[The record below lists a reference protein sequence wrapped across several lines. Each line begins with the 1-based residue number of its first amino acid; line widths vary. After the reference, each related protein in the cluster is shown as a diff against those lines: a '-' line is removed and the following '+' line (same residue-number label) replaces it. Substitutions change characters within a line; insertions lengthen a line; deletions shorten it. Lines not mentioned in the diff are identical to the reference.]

1 MSKNI
6 VLDKSFDFAVDI
18 VKLYLRLKN
27 EKEYIL
33 SNQLVRSA
41 TSIGAN
47 ITEAQYAESK
57 KDFISKMNISL
68 KEANESEYWLK
79 LLTKAEIID
88 CEEFK
93 LYYQAC
99 SEIKSILINIVK
111 SSRESL
117 SVNVKCRINVIICL
131 SKLLKF

>member
-6 VLDKSFDFAVDI
+6 VLGKSFDFGLDI

-47 ITEAQYAESK
+47 ITEAQYSPSK
-57 KDFISKMNISL
+57 KDFINKMNIAL

-79 LLTKAEIID
+79 ALRFRLLW
-88 CEEFK
+88 
-93 LYYQAC
+93 C
-99 SEIKSILINIVK
+99 SWQGPGPTCLRKD
-111 SSRESL
+111 
-117 SVNVKCRINVIICL
+117 L
-131 SKLLKF
+131 SKEVHTVQCQQAPSSDRKEAMSWWNKLWKL